1 MDVNRTECMRSPRKI
16 DGFIKDMKAVG
27 LLQEVC
33 DGCERT
39 VTRGCACHVGTH
51 WKLMTSYLSP
61 EVASKYR
68 KLQLAEKLPSQTR
81 A

>member
-1 MDVNRTECMRSPRKI
+1 MDVNRTECMRSPKEI
-16 DGFIKDMKAVG
+16 NGFIEDMKAVG
-27 LLQEVC
+27 LLQEIC
-33 DGCERT
+33 NSCERT
-39 VTRGCACHVGTH
+39 VARGCACHEGTR
-51 WKLMTSYLSP
+51 WKLMTSHLSP